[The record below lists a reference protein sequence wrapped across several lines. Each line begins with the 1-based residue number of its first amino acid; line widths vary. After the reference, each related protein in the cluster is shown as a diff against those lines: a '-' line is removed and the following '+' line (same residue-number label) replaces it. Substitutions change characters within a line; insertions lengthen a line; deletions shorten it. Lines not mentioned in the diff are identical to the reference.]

1 MIGFRCRSRRAG
13 ALVAT
18 AFTAMTVTLALTL
31 AGAASAS
38 VTGAVSEISCV
49 LSNPIFSGLE
59 RRDVGYCLHSE
70 VVGGHV
76 SIGGANVPITSI
88 PDKVDFAY
96 NASESEGLGPRQNQF
111 KPITPA
117 GGQVVTGPAQTVP
130 GGLLGILG
138 SPVNGQVN
146 TVTANV
152 ELAGTIVPDTVVDP
166 SGATM
171 LFSAENYVDQ
181 EGVALLLP
189 VKIHLHNPFLGSN
202 CYIGSNANPIEFKLT
217 DAATTPPPPNRP
229 IRGNPG
235 ILTFPRE
242 FLSIVETGSVL
253 VDNSFSVPKASGC
266 GPVVTIAGH
275 PAGGMLDSAIDQK
288 VGLPSP
294 AGRNTAIFNANSEE
308 VSHVFE

>member
-1 MIGFRCRSRRAG
+1 MIGFLCKKPRRA

-18 AFTAMTVTLALTL
+18 TFTAVTVTLALVL
-31 AGAASAS
+31 AAGASAS

-59 RRDVGYCLHSE
+59 ERDQGYCLHSE
-70 VVGGHV
+70 VVGGHASV
-76 SIGGANVPITSI
+76 GRTNVPVTSI
-88 PDKVDFAY
+88 PDKVDFAF
-96 NASESEGLGPRQNQF
+96 NVFEAEGLGPRQNQF
-111 KPITPA
+111 TPITPA
-117 GGQVVTGPAQTVP
+117 SGQVVTGPAQTVP

-152 ELAGTIVPDTVVDP
+152 ELAGTTVPNTVVDP

-171 LFSAENYVDQ
+171 LFSTENYLSE

-189 VKIHLHNPFLGSN
+189 VKIHLHNPFLGPN
-202 CYIGSNANPIEFKLT
+202 CYIGSNANPIELKLT
-217 DAATTPPPPNRP
+217 DGRTTPPPPNRS
-229 IRGNPG
+229 IVGNTG
-235 ILTFPRE
+235 LITFTRE
-242 FLSIVETGSVL
+242 FSSIVETGSVL

-266 GPVVTIAGH
+266 GPAVIVAGH

-294 AGRNTAIFNANSEE
+294 AGHNTAIFNVNSEE
-308 VSHVFE
+308 VTNVFH